1 MRKVAYEGHAL
12 TGGWDREMLGGPWWE
27 QEEQANV
34 AVDTGKNVPLSPLKE
49 VCFIPKA
56 AGNHPISAAAALGYP
71 QLLSPEY
78 DSVPLAA
85 PCLLFVPLK
94 VYSQQ
99 QPEGLIKLRS
109 DLVTCL
115 LTANY

>member
-1 MRKVAYEGHAL
+1 MAWTEKCRV
-12 TGGWDREMLGGPWWE
+12 DRDGKEE
-27 QEEQANV
+27 QENV
-34 AVDTGKNVPLSPLKE
+34 AVDTGKNAPLSPLKE

-56 AGNHPISAAAALGYP
+56 AGNHPISAATALSYP

-78 DSVPLAA
+78 DSVRLAA

-94 VYSQQ
+94 AYSQQ